1 MKTFLFF
8 LIAVPAT
15 CIANAQNAPIQPKFE
30 VASVKRTDRCF
41 AGNPTIDPE
50 SVILKGVP
58 LKSVLTEAFKV
69 RFNQVEGPSWLETDC
84 FEISAKIPEGA
95 TRDQLPAML
104 QTLLIERF
112 KLAAHKEVRSRS
124 GYALVVDKGGPK
136 FKEDD
141 PNTNFMGAGRSG
153 TMLFGASGHG
163 RLKGVMTMKTLAAH
177 LSTDGGYGPV
187 QDLTGL
193 TGKYDIDLTWTPDQ
207 TFEPSAGAADIP
219 APEANLFTAVRE
231 SLGLKLER
239 RNVEVQFVVVDHI
252 ERIPTEN
259 SFMQEPIATV
269 GLQNLQQKFKYSPRN
284 DGVAAAEIGVRLMR
298 PGRYQELG
306 LTLDQARALGREYV
320 QALKEA
326 HGDAAAR
333 EIGKRISEALR

>member
-1 MKTFLFF
+1 VKTFLLF
-8 LIAVPAT
+8 LVAVPVT
-15 CIANAQNAPIQPKFE
+15 CITNAQNAPIQPKFE

-50 SVILKGVP
+50 SVILKGVH
-58 LKSVLTEAFKV
+58 LKSVLMEAFKV

-84 FEISAKIPEGA
+84 FEVSAKIPEGA
-95 TRDQLPAML
+95 TRDQFPAML
-104 QTLLIERF
+104 QALLTERF
-112 KLAAHKEVRSRS
+112 KLVAHKEDRSRS

-141 PNTNFMGAGRSG
+141 PNTNFMGPGRFG

-187 QDLTGL
+187 QDLTEL
-193 TGKYDIDLTWTPDQ
+193 IGKYDIDLTWGPDQ
-207 TFEPSAGAADIP
+207 TFEPTAGDATASAATPAGADAP
-219 APEANLFTAVRE
+219 APQANLFTALRE

-239 RNVEVQFVVVDHI
+239 RNLQVQFVVIDHI

-259 SFMQEPIATV
+259 
-269 GLQNLQQKFKYSPRN
+269 
-284 DGVAAAEIGVRLMR
+284 
-298 PGRYQELG
+298 
-306 LTLDQARALGREYV
+306 
-320 QALKEA
+320 
-326 HGDAAAR
+326 
-333 EIGKRISEALR
+333 